1 MLPLS
6 VIKAAI
12 SNPIQVELKN
22 GETFNGYLKG
32 CDVFMNLY
40 ITDVIRTSKD
50 GETFYRLAEAHIRGT
65 MIKLLNI
72 PDEVMEKVKD
82 EEELKR
88 NEKRHFYGRGRGRGH
103 ANEGNEEA
111 AEVDVGV
118 EAVKK
123 EEEVDVVVMKVVE
136 VGVVAMKAGEV
147 DVVAMKVGEV
157 DVVAMKAGE
166 VDVVVG
172 VETCTNN
179 HAYPYL
185 HFRTTSASV
194 IYLRSYQSRKSVFYP
209 FNVVNTDRRI
219 AAVFM
224 L

>member
-103 ANEGNEEA
+103 ANEGNEEGGRSGRWGRGGQ
-111 AEVDVGV
+111 EGGRGGRGGYEGGRGGRGGYEGGRGGRGGRGRDVY
-118 EAVKK
+118 E
-123 EEEVDVVVMKVVE
+123 
-136 VGVVAMKAGEV
+136 
-147 DVVAMKVGEV
+147 
-157 DVVAMKAGE
+157 
-166 VDVVVG
+166 
-172 VETCTNN
+172 
-179 HAYPYL
+179 
-185 HFRTTSASV
+185 
-194 IYLRSYQSRKSVFYP
+194 
-209 FNVVNTDRRI
+209 
-219 AAVFM
+219 
-224 L
+224 